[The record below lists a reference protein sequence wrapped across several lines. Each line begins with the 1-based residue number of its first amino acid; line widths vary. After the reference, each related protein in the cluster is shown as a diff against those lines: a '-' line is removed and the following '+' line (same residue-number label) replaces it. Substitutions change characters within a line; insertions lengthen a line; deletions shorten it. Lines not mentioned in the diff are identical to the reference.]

1 MTYVPPPTD
10 QAVSPR
16 GRPAAR
22 TAARVLALA
31 LAALPLS
38 AGLGVTTAHA
48 DTQLAAGC
56 RGVTEKAIPPQGV
69 VMNAAGTQG
78 GHLWWRNTDDGVCV
92 GTVIEDVQV
101 TAATPTLTLRVVVF
115 DAADTGGLTVATQQ
129 IAAGPGPVTLAF
141 GIHQVFPGLREVCL
155 AATSPVVT
163 SPDLPC
169 ANFGRLVPV
178 QQFTQPDTGMQ
189 PFVWP

>member
-1 MTYVPPPTD
+1 MTYVPQPTD
-10 QAVSPR
+10 QAVPPPS
-16 GRPAAR
+16 RPVAR
-22 TAARVLALA
+22 TAARVFALA

-38 AGLGVTTAHA
+38 AGLGVTAAHA
-48 DTQLAAGC
+48 ASQPAAGC

-78 GHLWWRNTDDGVCV
+78 GHLWWRNTGGGTCV

-101 TAATPTLTLRVVVF
+101 TAATPTLTLRVIVF
-115 DAADTGGLTVATQQ
+115 DAADTGGLTVASQQ
-129 IAAGPGPVTLAF
+129 IAAGAGPVTLAF

-169 ANFGRLVPV
+169 AVFGQLAPV